1 MGNTFELGTSQQIF
15 EFRGVDKFYFA
26 EVIQDDASGY
36 TCGTPVHIPVQEI
49 GKSTD
54 SASEAHY
61 YDNKAMIVVNSES
74 ADTITLTIAPPALNV
89 LTQLIGKSF
98 DATTGM
104 LVDSP
109 RQNKYYAIMYRT
121 KGTDGGYR
129 YVSRLKGQFN
139 IPEETYQTE
148 NDGTDT
154 NNTQITFTGIYTEH
168 EFAKGV
174 FDGENWSPAGV
185 KGIVV
190 DARYGLADVSNFF
203 EAIQTPDSIQVSPE
217 PHGDIP
223 VTGVT
228 VTPTTGSI
236 AVGETLTLTASIA
249 PSDATDKSV
258 TWGTSDDSVA
268 TVSDAGV
275 VTGVSA
281 GSATITVTTT
291 DGGFSA
297 TCAVTVTGETV
308 AVTGVE
314 VAPTSDSIAVNE
326 TLTLTATVAPENAT
340 NKAVT
345 WSSSSD
351 AIATVTDEGVVTGVS
366 AGEATITVTTE
377 DGGFTATCAITVT
390 S

>member
-26 EVIQDDASGY
+26 EVTQDDADGY
-36 TCGTPVHIPVQEI
+36 VTGTPVHIPVQEI

-74 ADTITLTIAPPALNV
+74 ADTITLTIAPPALDK
-89 LTQLIGKSF
+89 LAQLIGKSF

-109 RQNKYYAIMYRT
+109 RQNKYYAITYRT

-174 FDGENWSPAGV
+174 YDGSNWSPAGV

-203 EAIQTPDSIQVSPE
+203 NAIQTPDSIQVNPE
-217 PHGDIP
+217 PHTDVP

-228 VTPTTGSI
+228 LVPATGTI
-236 AVGETLTLTASIA
+236 DVGATLSLTAS
-249 PSDATDKSV
+249 
-258 TWGTSDDSVA
+258 
-268 TVSDAGV
+268 
-275 VTGVSA
+275 
-281 GSATITVTTT
+281 
-291 DGGFSA
+291 
-297 TCAVTVTGETV
+297 
-308 AVTGVE
+308 
-314 VAPTSDSIAVNE
+314 VAPAD
-326 TLTLTATVAPENAT
+326 AT
-340 NKAVT
+340 NKNVT
-345 WSSSSD
+345 YSTSDD
-351 AIATVTDEGVVTGVS
+351 AIATVTSEGVVSGVG
-366 AGEATITVTTE
+366 AGTATITVTTE
-377 DGGFTATCAITVT
+377 DGGFTATSEVTVSAATVAVTGVTVSPESDSIQVSETLTLTATVAPADATNKTVT
-390 S
+390 WSSSDDSIATVEDGVVTGVAAGTATITATTQDGNFTDTCEVTVTT